1 MKIFIDTS
9 AFYAMFDIDDAL
21 HTKSIKLL
29 NKIPDT
35 SQLFTS
41 SEVIGETLTLLSMRI
56 GKSKAVEIF
65 KDILIY
71 VETIMIDI
79 EIFNNSLERFVS
91 IKSKNISFVD
101 CTSFAICEKFKMDF
115 VFGFDKD
122 FEKEGFNLFQ
132 L

>member
-21 HTKSIKLL
+21 HEKSIKLL

-56 GKSKAVEIF
+56 GKSRAVEIF
-65 KDILIY
+65 KDILTN

-79 EIFNNSLERFVS
+79 EVFNNSLERFVS

-101 CTSFAICEKFKMDF
+101 CTSFVICKKLKIDF
-115 VFGFDKD
+115 IFGFDKD
-122 FEKEGFNLFQ
+122 FRKEGFKLFQ
-132 L
+132 